1 MAEPYRR
8 VFATLRPDGGF
19 SLFSTIQPQPLLNTR
34 LGAEVRQMAFAPRGV
49 ACCWRARRAGSAMR
63 STTRIRTSRRSLWGK
78 VWYENY
84 PQPAYVWQSTSGED
98 SYQPKFSLMPV
109 IFGTFKAAAYAM
121 LFAIPRRW
129 PAPSIPLTL

>member
-1 MAEPYRR
+1 M
-8 VFATLRPDGGF
+8 
-19 SLFSTIQPQPLLNTR
+19 
-34 LGAEVRQMAFAPRGV
+34 
-49 ACCWRARRAGSAMR
+49 ACCWRARRAGSAALDNPYPDVTGVR
-63 STTRIRTSRRSLWGK
+63 CGAR
-78 VWYENY
+78 WYENY

-121 LFAIPRRW
+121 LFAIPRW

>member
-1 MAEPYRR
+1 
-8 VFATLRPDGGF
+8 
-19 SLFSTIQPQPLLNTR
+19 
-34 LGAEVRQMAFAPRGV
+34 
-49 ACCWRARRAGSAMR
+49 MR
-63 STTRIRTSRRSLWGK
+63 STTRIRTSPAFAVGK

-121 LFAIPRRW
+121 LFAIPWRW